1 MRGKNCLAALLMKI
15 WPKRPEQRSYK
26 MTYCWEVYNNSKCE
40 TCKHF
45 IAFQSGALNLD
56 EVKDIVVVDDDN

>member
-1 MRGKNCLAALLMKI
+1 
-15 WPKRPEQRSYK
+15 

-45 IAFQSGALNLD
+45 IAFQNGTLNLD
-56 EVKDIVVVDDDN
+56 EVKEVVIVEDDDN